1 MRCPFRVA
9 ALDHPDECDSAC
21 AWLIDDACS
30 NDSPRRVCAVTAIA
44 EALGEL
50 SGVVMMGKNACS
62 PTVWSA
68 VNDRRCE

>member
-1 MRCPFRVA
+1 MKCPLHRGMT
-9 ALDHPDECDSAC
+9 DEPHECHKEC
-21 AWLIDDACS
+21 AWLVDDACS
-30 NDSPRRVCAVTAIA
+30 NDNQRKVCAVTAIA